1 MNHFSIYYSSFAH
14 SRPMKIEK
22 TFCAHCHGPIEVI
35 LNQKDLNGNSS
46 VGQFKK
52 PSAYAK
58 FVKKN
63 YGLVKKEH
71 PNSSQVE
78 RMEILSQTFGEFLPV
93 QNRRRK

>member
-14 SRPMKIEK
+14 SQPMKIEK
-22 TFCAHCHGPIEVI
+22 TFCAHCHGPIEVF
-35 LNQKDLNGNSS
+35 LNRKDLKGNLS
-46 VGQFKK
+46 VEQLKK

-63 YGLVKKEH
+63 YGLVKKEL
-71 PNSSQVE
+71 PNSTQVE
-78 RMEILSQTFGEFLPV
+78 HMEILSKTFGEFLPV